1 LCPAFDRVDV
11 IQLSNGILAGLVAIT
26 AGCDTFSSVS
36 ALAVGTV
43 AGGLVYPLA
52 HMLVVSL
59 HVDDVVDAV
68 PGA

>member
-11 IQLSNGILAGLVAIT
+11 LQLSNGILAGLVAIT

-43 AGGLVYPLA
+43 AGLVYPLA